1 MDVFLRRYQIARAS
15 SAGDYAER
23 EIPFAEDWHGYG
35 ASDNAGKRPPPVSI
49 QDPVLAGYY
58 ANLDLPYGADLA
70 EVKAAWKRV
79 MKKYH
84 PDCHAQDPGKR
95 QVANVLCAELTRAY
109 RELERA
115 LSVP

>member
-1 MDVFLRRYQIARAS
+1 MDVLLRLYQIARAS

-23 EIPFAEDWHGYG
+23 EIPAAEDWHGYG
-35 ASDNAGKRPPPVSI
+35 ASDFEGKRPPAVSI
-49 QDPVLAGYY
+49 QDPGLAGYY

-70 EVKAAWKRV
+70 AVKAAWKRL

-84 PDCHAQDPGKR
+84 PDRHAQDPAKR
-95 QVANVLCAELTRAY
+95 QVANELCAELTRAY

>member
-1 MDVFLRRYQIARAS
+1 MDVFLRLYQIARAS

-23 EIPFAEDWHGYG
+23 EIPAAEDWHGYG
-35 ASDNAGKRPPPVSI
+35 ASDFEGKRPPAVSI
-49 QDPVLAGYY
+49 QDPGLAGYY

-70 EVKAAWKRV
+70 AVKAAWKRL

-84 PDCHAQDPGKR
+84 PDRHVQDPAKR
-95 QVANVLCAELTRAY
+95 QAANELAAELTRAY
-109 RELERA
+109 RELARA